1 MISNAYLDYINNTLS
16 YIHFLPLNNDE
27 QIR

>member
-16 YIHFLPLNNDE
+16 HINFLPLNNDE